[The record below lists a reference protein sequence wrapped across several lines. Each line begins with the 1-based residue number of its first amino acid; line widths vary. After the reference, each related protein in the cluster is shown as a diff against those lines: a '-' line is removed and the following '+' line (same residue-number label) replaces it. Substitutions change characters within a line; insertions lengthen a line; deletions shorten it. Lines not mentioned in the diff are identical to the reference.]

1 MDEMNKSRRAAF
13 RTVLATGC
21 VLLVPAAFAADATT
35 KNAKPAP
42 ADASPQAKKTPQAS
56 VQYQSKPKGEQKCA
70 LCTHFIAESG
80 SCKLVEGKISPDG
93 WCSLWAKKA

>member
-35 KNAKPAP
+35 KNAKPA
-42 ADASPQAKKTPQAS
+42 AGDASSPAKKTPQAS

-70 LCTHFIAESG
+70 LCTHFIVESNT
-80 SCKLVEGKISPDG
+80 CKLVEGKISPDG
-93 WCSLWAKKA
+93 WCTLWAKKA